1 MPTLCKTSHWCPV
14 KLGKEKTNKL
24 RFINKTKYEQIGGG
38 RCVGTQTDPTLT
50 RNEKKLENN
59 SVSRHSHRRLKKR
72 KSYTGSST
80 DWPSSSIGGSLFCFS
95 LSFLLVSSFFLFS
108 FSTTGL
114 RRRRT
119 STSPRPPTARPTDKL
134 NSQKKQQTNSLG
146 KQNHRAFP
154 SQFRTS
160 VLRNSHPPHSAL
172 SRAILKPYYY

>member
-1 MPTLCKTSHWCPV
+1 MNKSGAVGAWEHKQIQHWLEMKKNSRTILFPD
-14 KLGKEKTNKL
+14 
-24 RFINKTKYEQIGGG
+24 IH
-38 RCVGTQTDPTLT
+38 TDA
-50 RNEKKLENN
+50 
-59 SVSRHSHRRLKKR
+59 LKKR

-80 DWPSSSIGGSLFCFS
+80 DWPSSFIGGSLFCFS